1 MFGFLFS
8 PARKMR
14 QNAANWLEL
23 ADKVYHY
30 RRDLLPASE
39 LAELQAQT
47 AGLQRLVKERAD
59 TMKLKLGIESLE
71 HVLRRTG
78 GTHYPKSSVTEN
90 VEFFLVA
97 AIVIL
102 GFRTYFLQPFKI
114 PTNSM
119 WPSYY
124 GMTAENLPPGT
135 EAPGPAASVVRFLA
149 FGAQR
154 REAVAPQGGDISAD
168 FLMSGQ
174 MAYKMR
180 AARKWFILP
189 TVVREYTFY
198 VGGTSVAL
206 TVPEDFH
213 DFDRVLQE
221 TFFKDNK
228 TFIEY
233 VNQLGRSGKLTER
246 SVIQVNGAG
255 ESARVVRIPLP
266 RTAKSGET
274 ILRFDV
280 LTGDQLFVDR
290 MTYHFMRPTVGQGFV
305 FRTGEIHS
313 EYMVDRSGNQLEQY
327 YIKRL
332 VGVPGDTLEIK
343 DYTLYRNGQPITGST
358 AFDKN
363 AKRADNYV
371 GYRNELSLAAG
382 KTMTVP
388 PDSFLAL
395 GDNSANSQD
404 GRYWG
409 YVPAKEAIGRPLFIY
424 YPFTKRWGPAR

>member
-1 MFGFLFS
+1 
-8 PARKMR
+8 MR

-30 RRDLLPASE
+30 RRDLLPAGE
-39 LAELQAQT
+39 LAELQSQS
-47 AGLQRLVKERAD
+47 AGLRRLLKERAD
-59 TMKLKLGIESLE
+59 EMKLKLAIESLE

-78 GTHYPKSSVTEN
+78 GTHYPKSSITEN

-135 EAPGPAASVVRFLA
+135 EAPGPVASVLRFAA

-154 REAVAPQGGDISAD
+154 REAVAPQAGEVSAD
-168 FLMSGQ
+168 FLVNGQ
-174 MAYKMR
+174 MAYQLK
-180 AARKWFILP
+180 AGRKWFVLP
-189 TVVREYTFY
+189 AVVREYTFY
-198 VGGTSVAL
+198 VNGTPVTL
-206 TVPEDFH
+206 NVPEDFH
-213 DFDRVLQE
+213 DFDRVFQE
-221 TFFKDNK
+221 TFFKDNQG
-228 TFIEY
+228 FFDY
-233 VNQLGRSGKLTER
+233 VGRLAKAGKLTER
-246 SVIQVNGAG
+246 SVIQISTAG
-255 ESARVVRIPLP
+255 QSARVVRIPLG
-266 RTAKSGET
+266 RSVKAGET

-280 LTGDQLFVDR
+280 MTGDQLFVDR
-290 MTYHFMRPTVGQGFV
+290 MSYHFMPPTVGQGFV

-313 EYMVDRSGNQLEQY
+313 EYMVDRQGNQLEQY

-343 DYTLYRNGQPITGST
+343 DFTLYRNGAPITGAD
-358 AFDKN
+358 AFAKN
-363 AKRADNYV
+363 AKRSDNYV
-371 GYRNELSLAAG
+371 GYRNELNLAAG
-382 KTMTVP
+382 KTMIVP